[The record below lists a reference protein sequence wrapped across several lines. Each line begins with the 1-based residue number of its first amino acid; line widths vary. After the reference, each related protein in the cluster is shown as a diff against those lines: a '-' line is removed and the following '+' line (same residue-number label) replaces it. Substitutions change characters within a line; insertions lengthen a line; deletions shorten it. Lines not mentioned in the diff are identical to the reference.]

1 VGGTNLLGVDV
12 RVVSASNKDLRDE
25 VTAGRFREDLLYRLN
40 VVSIHMPSLRDRPE
54 DIPILA
60 SYFLERKAKSKNV
73 KSLSS
78 GALAMLQAHTWPGN
92 VRELEHVIE
101 GAILLSSGDVIE
113 EYDLAMYFQRG
124 DRPGVVTPAA
134 QPAPAGPPITLDDLE
149 RQHIESTLRTLNFN
163 RARTAEAL
171 GISKKT
177 LYLKLK
183 RYGMGEQE

>member
-1 VGGTNLLGVDV
+1 
-12 RVVSASNKDLRDE
+12 
-25 VTAGRFREDLLYRLN
+25 
-40 VVSIHMPSLRDRPE
+40 
-54 DIPILA
+54 
-60 SYFLERKAKSKNV
+60 
-73 KSLSS
+73 
-78 GALAMLQAHTWPGN
+78 MLQDHTWPGN

-113 EYDLAMYFQRG
+113 DFDLSMYFQRG
-124 DRPGVVTPAA
+124 DRPGVVMPAA
-134 QPAPAGPPITLDDLE
+134 PPAPSGPPVSLDDLE
-149 RQHIESTLRTLNFN
+149 RQHIESTLRVFKFN

>member
-1 VGGTNLLGVDV
+1 MPF
-12 RVVSASNKDLRDE
+12 LRE
-25 VTAGRFREDLLYRLN
+25 
-40 VVSIHMPSLRDRPE
+40 RPD

-73 KSLSS
+73 KRLSP

-113 EYDLAMYFQRG
+113 EFDLAMYFQRG
-124 DRPGVVTPAA
+124 DRPGV
-134 QPAPAGPPITLDDLE
+134 PAPAIRAATPGQPVTLDDLE
-149 RQHIESTLRTLNFN
+149 RQHIEATLRSFKIN

-177 LYLKLK
+177 LYLKIK
-183 RYGMGEQE
+183 RYGMGEHE